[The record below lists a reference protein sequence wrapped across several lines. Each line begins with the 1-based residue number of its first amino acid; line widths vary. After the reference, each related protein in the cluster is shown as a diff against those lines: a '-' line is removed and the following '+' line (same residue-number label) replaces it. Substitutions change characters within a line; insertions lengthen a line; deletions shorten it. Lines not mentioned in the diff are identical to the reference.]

1 MGSAMIGFSGAVS
14 GLSAHFTAG
23 SSQVMHWRSVRP
35 DQVTT
40 GTRRF
45 PHLRQRVIGS
55 MRSLPIF
62 LPVTRNCNFCSIRAF
77 RARDRSLRSAARC
90 WWPCAPSIEGQP
102 PHCDRRPFA
111 YAKTI
116 FSDSNSH
123 GALTRCDALLMLV
136 ESTREVPHARRSLFY
151 GRPDDGGRRYGRA
164 SGLGFSFDLRPRQLA
179 ASFVSRS
186 GVAR

>member
-1 MGSAMIGFSGAVS
+1 MIGFSGAVS

-90 WWPCAPSIEGQP
+90 WWPCVPSIEGQP

-123 GALTRCDALLMLV
+123 GALTRCDAFLCWWN
-136 ESTREVPHARRSLFY
+136 
-151 GRPDDGGRRYGRA
+151 
-164 SGLGFSFDLRPRQLA
+164 QLA
-179 ASFVSRS
+179 RCPMLADRFFMGALMTVGAATAALAVWAFLSI
-186 GVAR
+186 